1 MCCAGA
7 LLVRCQ
13 ATLWL
18 CSPDLMLV
26 IHMIPCE
33 DGHAQERS
41 LTSQILDKVVANEV
55 WIADR
60 NFCTE
65 PVVSGV
71 VDRQAYYVIRQHA
84 GMKVLSAGTLRRRG
98 RTETGEVYEQSVT
111 LAKSDGTK
119 MKARRIV
126 LRLDK
131 PTRDGAGEIA
141 VLTNLSAEV
150 ANAVAVAELYR
161 NRWTLETMFLSLTQ
175 MLQGEIAALG
185 YPGAALLGF
194 GVALASYNVLST
206 VQAAL
211 RAVWPASRRSLPRWR
226 RPSMRLGWRPGR
238 FWLLSCKVDACG
250 PFRSRLTVGAGG
262 N

>member
-41 LTSQILDKVVANEV
+41 LTSQIIDKVVAGEV

-60 NFCTE
+60 NFCTS
-65 PVVSGV
+65 PLVSGV

-84 GMKVLSAGTLRRRG
+84 NMQILSASTLRRRG
-98 RTETGEVYEQSVT
+98 HTATGEVYEQSVT
-111 LAKSDGTK
+111 FAKSDGTR
-119 MKARRIV
+119 MNARRIV
-126 LRLDK
+126 IRLDER
-131 PTRDGAGEIA
+131 TRDGDTEMAI
-141 VLTNLSAEV
+141 LTNLPTEV
-150 ANAVAVAELYR
+150 ADAVAIAELYR
-161 NRWTLETMFLSLTQ
+161 GRWTLETMFQSLTQ

-185 YPGAALLGF
+185 YPRAALLGF
-194 GVALASYNVLST
+194 GVALATYNVLST

-211 RAVWPASRRSLPRWR
+211 RSRTSRPNARPWR
-226 RPSMRLGWRPGR
+226 TR
-238 FWLLSCKVDACG
+238 
-250 PFRSRLTVGAGG
+250 
-262 N
+262 